1 MIKGLGFSDELT
13 KIGGYRGFELFCYF
27 DTYENSY
34 EGVLKNKEKY
44 YIDFGKDTF
53 GNITRMDNLLDK
65 IRV

>member
-1 MIKGLGFSDELT
+1 
-13 KIGGYRGFELFCYF
+13 LFCYF
-27 DTYENSY
+27 DTYEKSY